1 MIQAQEEER
10 AWIARELHDDINQ
23 RIALV
28 TVNLERLQKDFSSLA
43 AAATSQRLEE
53 IRELLSGLGSDVQ
66 ALSHHLHS
74 SKLEYLGIAAAT
86 ASFCKELSAEHGV
99 EIQVHTDQI
108 SRKLP
113 PEIALCLFRV
123 LQEGLQNAV
132 KHSASRHF
140 EVCLNGAP
148 DEVKLTVRDSG
159 VGFDPEQAITGSGL
173 GLTSMKERLKLVH
186 GQLFI
191 DAQPGRGTVIRA
203 TVPLN
208 LGARAAHPGTT

>member
-1 MIQAQEEER
+1 MAVESRRYMRPKLSPGPEKER

-86 ASFCKELSAEHGV
+86 ASFCKELSAEHG
-99 EIQVHTDQI
+99 
-108 SRKLP
+108 
-113 PEIALCLFRV
+113 
-123 LQEGLQNAV
+123 
-132 KHSASRHF
+132 
-140 EVCLNGAP
+140 
-148 DEVKLTVRDSG
+148 
-159 VGFDPEQAITGSGL
+159 
-173 GLTSMKERLKLVH
+173 
-186 GQLFI
+186 
-191 DAQPGRGTVIRA
+191 
-203 TVPLN
+203 
-208 LGARAAHPGTT
+208 

>member
-1 MIQAQEEER
+1 
-10 AWIARELHDDINQ
+10 HDDINQ

-43 AAATSQRLEE
+43 AAATRQRLEE

-113 PEIALCLFRV
+113 PKIALCLFRV
-123 LQEGLQNAV
+123 LQEGLQNA
-132 KHSASRHF
+132 KQA
-140 EVCLNGAP
+140 
-148 DEVKLTVRDSG
+148 KRD
-159 VGFDPEQAITGSGL
+159 L
-173 GLTSMKERLKLVH
+173 RR
-186 GQLFI
+186 QLPRDLI
-191 DAQPGRGTVIRA
+191 
-203 TVPLN
+203 
-208 LGARAAHPGTT
+208 